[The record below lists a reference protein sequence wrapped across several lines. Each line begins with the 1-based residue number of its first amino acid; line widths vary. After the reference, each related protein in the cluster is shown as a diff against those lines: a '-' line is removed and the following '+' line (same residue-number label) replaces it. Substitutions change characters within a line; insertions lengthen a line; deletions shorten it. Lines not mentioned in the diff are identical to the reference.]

1 MSTLAVARRALLRLG
16 WSSSAAP
23 SLLLAL
29 SAAGL
34 GGCVVSD
41 KSDDSG
47 AVSGGDGA
55 DEGAGEDGADGVDGA
70 GEDGADGADGADGSD
85 GSDGTEDTEWGYSGD
100 IGPEYWGE
108 LDEEWAACAEGE
120 AQSPIDITG
129 ELITTSPE
137 PGPVLGW
144 GPTTLRAYN
153 PGHYIRYEVDSGSTL
168 TWGGNTYE
176 LDQFHFHGLSE
187 HTVDGTHF
195 DAEVHFV
202 HVDLAS
208 PTRLL
213 VIAAFVIGYD
223 ESIPD
228 PIFGADGALRFRDA
242 LALPE
247 GETPI
252 DLGGSVDLSEV
263 FTGFPGA
270 YPLGYSGSL
279 TTPPCSEGVQF
290 FISDLSMPMASV
302 DLEAF
307 LDVYDYNYRPVQPLN
322 GRALTVYGVSEPG

>member
-1 MSTLAVARRALLRLG
+1 M
-16 WSSSAAP
+16 SSSL
-23 SLLLAL
+23 SAL
-29 SAAGL
+29 TARSNHAAAGL
-34 GGCVVSD
+34 LAVGLSLAAAGCTAE
-41 KSDDSG
+41 KATDSG
-47 AVSGGDGA
+47 GVGDADDAGADDAGADDAGADDAGADDAGGD
-55 DEGAGEDGADGVDGA
+55 DAGDDA
-70 GEDGADGADGADGSD
+70 
-85 GSDGTEDTEWGYSGD
+85 GTEEPDWGYSGD

-120 AQSPIDITG
+120 AQSPVDITA
-129 ELITTSPE
+129 ELIVGTSA
-137 PGPVLGW
+137 PGPVASW

-168 TWGGNTYE
+168 TWGGATYE

-187 HTVDGTHF
+187 HTVDGAHF

-202 HVDLAS
+202 HADLAS

-213 VIAAFVIGYD
+213 VIAAFVVGYD
-223 ESIPD
+223 EAIPD
-228 PIFGADGALRFRDA
+228 PIFGADGALRFREA

-252 DLGGSVDLSEV
+252 ELGGSVDLGAV
-263 FTGFPGA
+263 FPGFPGA

-279 TTPPCSEGVQF
+279 TTPPCTEGVQF

-307 LDVYDYNYRPVQPLN
+307 LDVYDFNYRPVQPLN